1 MADAIAV
8 SNFATFTLGMLVY
21 FAGAALTRR
30 HAVLREFN
38 IPEPVVGG
46 IFVSLLIW
54 GFYLLTG
61 KEIIFDLT
69 VRDGL
74 LVMFFTTIG
83 LNARLSELKRGGK
96 ALGILLVLTVLYI
109 VVQNVVARFGT
120 SLFGL
125 PEQLSIMLGS
135 AALIGGHGTAI
146 AWGPELYAQFG
157 IEQGAEVGLAA
168 ATVGLILAALIGGP
182 IARFLIK
189 RHDLKPDNEDADPIV
204 GLDYDDAG
212 SVSLNYVGFMVT
224 LLTINITIFAG
235 LFINEFIEDAGLKLP
250 SFVPCMILGIAV
262 ANLKPIVL
270 PRTPAVAG
278 TPMLALISEFSLAVF
293 LSMSLMSLQL
303 WTLADLAGPLFVVLG
318 IQAIVAVLFCIFVL
332 FPAMGRNYRAA
343 VLGAG
348 FGGFALGATPTAIA
362 NMTSVTKRYGP
373 SPVAFLIL
381 PLVSAFFVDLA
392 NAAIIQFFLSI

>member
-1 MADAIAV
+1 MADAITI

-30 HAVLREFN
+30 WAILREFN

-46 IFVSLLIW
+46 ITVSLLIW
-54 GFYLLTG
+54 AFYILTG
-61 KEIIFDLT
+61 TEVSFDLT

-74 LVMFFTTIG
+74 LIIFFTTIG

-96 ALGILLVLTVLYI
+96 ALGILLVLTVVYI
-109 VVQNVVARFGT
+109 VIQNAVGRLGVGF
-120 SLFGL
+120 FGL

-146 AWGPELYAQFG
+146 AWGPELYEQFG
-157 IEQGAEVGLAA
+157 IAEGAEVGLAA

-189 RHDLKPDNEDADPIV
+189 RHDLKPENEDADPIV
-204 GLDYDDAG
+204 GLDYNEAG
-212 SVSLNYVGFMVT
+212 SAPLNYVGFMVT
-224 LLTINITIFAG
+224 LITINLTVIAG
-235 LFINEFIEDAGLKLP
+235 MALNEGIAETGLKLP
-250 SFVPCMILGIAV
+250 DFVPCMILGIAV
-262 ANLKPIVL
+262 ANLKPILL
-270 PRTPAVAG
+270 PKVPAVAG
-278 TPMLALISEFSLAVF
+278 TPVLALISEFSLAVF
-293 LSMSLMSLQL
+293 LSMSLMSMQL
-303 WTLADLAGPLFVVLG
+303 WTLAELAGPLFVVLG
-318 IQAIVAVLFCIFVL
+318 VQAVVAVLFCIFVL

-392 NAAIIQFFLSI
+392 NAAIIQIFLSF